1 MRSEVAKR
9 MMANMPEGTK
19 ERVELI
25 ANNLMEEESIKRQQE
40 VRDTSVLP
48 KGVRYLTM
56 AEQRTIVSMIMYD
69 LMEAG
74 FLNSKGVDFLKNNHQ
89 DLPDSIVSFVD
100 LNYYIEYFFSGRL
113 TKLAKPFEK

>member
-1 MRSEVAKR
+1 MTLIKE
-9 MMANMPEGTK
+9 EGFRRK
-19 ERVELI
+19 QDLRNV
-25 ANNLMEEESIKRQQE
+25 SI
-40 VRDTSVLP
+40 LP

-74 FLNSKGVDFLKNNHQ
+74 FLNSKGVDFLNNNHQ

-100 LNYYIEYFFSGRL
+100 LNYYIEDLFSGML